1 MSAKRV
7 VRNLNRNW
15 VTAAYSVLT
24 VLCGAR
30 QCRLNS
36 PVIGDPLD
44 DGDPTLRG
52 TVYALI
58 IIVLFCAMGVALGV
72 VLGVG

>member
-7 VRNLNRNW
+7 VRNLNRSQAT
-15 VTAAYSVLT
+15 VACSVLT

-36 PVIGDPLD
+36 PVIDDPLD